1 MKQIDPGSA
10 ILDVI
15 DLVVEY
21 PGVGFRKPPKRVID
35 GVNFSIAPGETLAL
49 VGESGSGKSTIG
61 NTILGL
67 TKSTAGTIIFEGED
81 ITHLN
86 LKGRRRFATDLQAI
100 FQNPYGSLNP
110 ALKIRDILT
119 EPLQVQRKLTS
130 QEANKI
136 VTDLLKRVG
145 LPDNAGDRY
154 PSHFSGG
161 QRQRIAIARAVS
173 VQPKLIICDEATS
186 SLDVSTQAAVL
197 ELLGELK
204 RDFNLA
210 LLFITHHLALIRN
223 FADNVIVLNKG
234 KIVEIGPARQ
244 VCDDPQDLY
253 TQLLV
258 AAVPVPDPIAQAE
271 RRQKRY
277 ERMQLLP
284 SGSLGSISIA
294 ELSQARGIQTAM
306 PGKPTAFPLS
316 RWNPDNP
323 AGLACPLPRRIAFQ
337 LPVAGAPLL
346 DIATQQMA
354 KAAQEEKL
362 EFIISN
368 AEGNP
373 IRGITQM
380 QSLVQQGL
388 CGMASALDPEFVRNT
403 VEVSAMQKGT
413 AVVQLNGFKVTSI
426 LSSIQYE
433 GGRTQADYVVKYI
446 KEHLMGDGQVLYIGP
461 DPGGNLRQRVQ
472 AFKDGMS
479 AAGLDP
485 LITSNLV
492 SKDSA
497 TAELG
502 FDLMNSALEKNPNI
516 NVVVCYADVI
526 ALGALDALKAAGKWR
541 SEPKL
546 MVCGIDGIGW
556 AIDTISAGNTP
567 FKMTATVHVPMIGYL
582 PGKLFGRW
590 AGGKTIPQYQ
600 VFNYNPIDS
609 PEAAVVHKKDYDDTP
624 RIYDDMLNGDNKY
637 VIPLGE
643 ICYEM
648 RGAYYDGG
656 MPDRYLP
663 EIARL
668 SKARTTGLS
677 MNQT

>member
-1 MKQIDPGSA
+1 MKEIDPGAA
-10 ILDVI
+10 ILDVR

-21 PGVGFRKPPKRVID
+21 PVSGFRKPPKRVID
-35 GVNFSIAPGETLAL
+35 GVNFTISPGETLAL

-67 TKSTAGTIIFEGED
+67 TRSTAGKIIFEGED
-81 ITHLN
+81 ITNLN

-119 EPLQVQRKLTS
+119 EPLQVQRKLS
-130 QEANKI
+130 AQEANKI
-136 VTDLLKRVG
+136 VADLLKRVG
-145 LPDNAGDRY
+145 MPDNSGDRY

-173 VQPKLIICDEATS
+173 VHPKLIICDEATS
-186 SLDVSTQAAVL
+186 ALDVSTQAAVL
-197 ELLGELK
+197 ELLKELK

-210 LLFITHHLALIRN
+210 LLFITHHLAIVRN

-234 KIVEIGPARQ
+234 KIVEVGSARK
-244 VCDDPQDLY
+244 VCDEPLNLY

-258 AAVPVPDPIAQAE
+258 AAVPVPDPVAQAE
-271 RRQKRY
+271 RRQARY

-284 SGSLGSISIA
+284 RGSLGSISIA
-294 ELSQARGIQTAM
+294 ELSQTRETQMAM
-306 PGKPTAFPLS
+306 PGTPTTFPLN
-316 RWNPDNP
+316 RWNPQVP
-323 AGLACPLPRRIAFQ
+323 AGQACPLPRRIAFQ
-337 LPVAGAPLL
+337 LPVAGAPLF

-362 EFIISN
+362 DFILSN

-373 IRGITQM
+373 MRGITQM
-380 QSLVQQGL
+380 QILVQRGL
-388 CGMASALDPEFVRNT
+388 CGMTSAMDSDIVHNT

-413 AVVQLNGFKVTSI
+413 AVVQLNGFQVTSI

-446 KEHLMGDGQVLYIGP
+446 KEQLIGDARVLYIGP
-461 DPGGNLRQRVQ
+461 DPGGNLRQRVR
-472 AFKDGMS
+472 AFKDVMS
-479 AAGLDP
+479 AAGLDL
-485 LITSNLV
+485 LITSLV
-492 SKDSA
+492 AEEPA
-497 TAELG
+497 TAEAG
-502 FDLMNSALEKNPNI
+502 FALMNSALEKTPNI
-516 NVVVCYADVI
+516 NVVACYADVI
-526 ALGALDALKAAGKWR
+526 ALGALDALKAAGKWH

-546 MVCGIDGIGW
+546 MVCGIDGIGR
-556 AIDTISAGNTP
+556 AVDTIIAGNTP

-590 AGGKTIPQYQ
+590 ADGKTIPQYQ
-600 VFNYNPIDS
+600 IFSYNLIDS
-609 PEAAVVHKKDYDDTP
+609 PEAAISHKKDYDDTP

-643 ICYEM
+643 ISYET

-656 MPDRYLP
+656 MPDRLLP
-663 EIARL
+663 EVARL
-668 SKARTTGLS
+668 SNAGTT
-677 MNQT
+677 T